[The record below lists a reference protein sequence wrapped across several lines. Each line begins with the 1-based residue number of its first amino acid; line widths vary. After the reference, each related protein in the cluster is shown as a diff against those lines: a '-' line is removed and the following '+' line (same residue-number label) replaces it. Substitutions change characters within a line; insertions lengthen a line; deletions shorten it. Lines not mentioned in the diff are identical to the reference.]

1 MAKNKKKYVG
11 ASAFKIAP
19 IIPIAI
25 GLAQLGGALVKGGRA
40 RAAAID
46 AEGERDR
53 LESLAED
60 QLQSYKDFDFRVE
73 NPYEDLTV
81 NLQEAEFI
89 RDQQAQ
95 QAANTLANLRQT
107 STGAGA
113 AALATAMSRQGVA
126 NARRAAAS
134 IAAQERANQ
143 LRAASFQASEDRRVS
158 ALELQRIQNIGSLYY
173 GQAGAQQ
180 ALLTAA
186 EQTRDEATGEAI
198 GAGVDA
204 LSIFAGG
211 VGGSGVENKQL
222 FATRSNLDFIDPT
235 YGKTNEVKIDE
246 NKGFGIINN
255 PFNTGPLFNV
265 NEEED

>member
-11 ASAFKIAP
+11 ASAFKLAP

-25 GLAQLGGALVKGGRA
+25 GLAKLGGALVKGGRA
-40 RAAAID
+40 REAAVE

-81 NLQEAEFI
+81 NLQQAEFI

-95 QAANTLANLRQT
+95 QAANTLSNLRQA

-134 IAAQERANQ
+134 IAEQERANQ
-143 LRAASFQASEDRRVS
+143 LRAAGFQASEDKRVS

-198 GAGVDA
+198 NAGADA
-204 LSIFAGG
+204 LSAFGDGVTDGITAMAGG
-211 VGGSGVENKQL
+211 VGGAGSFDLSSATMSG
-222 FATRSNLDFIDPT
+222 DFSSQPLTDFQSPVSQQ
-235 YGKTNEVKIDE
+235 YGFQST
-246 NKGFGIINN
+246 
-255 PFNTGPLFNV
+255 
-265 NEEED
+265 NEEEGN

>member
-198 GAGVDA
+198 GAGISA
-204 LSIFAGG
+204 LSSFAGG
-211 VGGSGVENKQL
+211 VGGGSESVVNPMTATVDNTEGVLMAEQ
-222 FATRSNLDFIDPT
+222 
-235 YGKTNEVKIDE
+235 
-246 NKGFGIINN
+246 N
-255 PFNTGPLFNV
+255 PLPGLGGQTTFSIPDYS

>member
-11 ASAFKIAP
+11 ASAFKLAP
-19 IIPIAI
+19 IIPIGM
-25 GLAQLGGALVKGGRA
+25 GLAKLGGALWKGGRA
-40 RAAAID
+40 RKAAIE
-46 AEGERDR
+46 AKGERDR
-53 LESLAED
+53 LEDLAED

-95 QAANTLANLRQT
+95 QAANTLANLRQA

-134 IAAQERANQ
+134 IAEQERANQ

-158 ALELQRIQNIGSLYY
+158 GLELQRIQNLGSLYY

-198 GAGVDA
+198 SAGID
-204 LSIFAGG
+204 LLGSIAGG
-211 VGGSGVENKQL
+211 VGGGKNKQL
-222 FATRSNLDFIDPT
+222 FPTQNNLDFLDPT
-235 YGKTNEVKIDE
+235 DGGIEINTDE
-246 NKGFGIINN
+246 NLGFGIGND
-255 PFNTGPLFNV
+255 PFSNTGALFNV
-265 NEEED
+265 NEEGN

>member
-25 GLAQLGGALVKGGRA
+25 GLAKLGGALVKGGRA
-40 RAAAID
+40 REAAIE

-95 QAANTLANLRQT
+95 QAAT
-107 STGAGA
+107 
-113 AALATAMSRQGVA
+113 LATAMSRQGVA

-222 FATRSNLDFIDPT
+222 FATQSNLDFIDPT

-246 NKGFGIINN
+246 NKGFGISNN

-265 NEEED
+265 NEEKD